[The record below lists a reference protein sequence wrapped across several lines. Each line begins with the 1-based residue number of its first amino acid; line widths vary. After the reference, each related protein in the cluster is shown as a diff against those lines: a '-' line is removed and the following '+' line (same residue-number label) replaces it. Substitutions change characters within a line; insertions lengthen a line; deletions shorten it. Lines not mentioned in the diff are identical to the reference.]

1 MKRITL
7 PILCAVSTAIL
18 TSCTTITVD
27 APQPAELSLGRG
39 SRVSIVPEAG
49 SDCGELAHSLF
60 QLFAGQGYYQLVDR
74 ANIGDAMQERQF
86 QRMSFVK
93 DVSPTHSHIFGN

>member
-1 MKRITL
+1 MKKILL
-7 PILCAVSTAIL
+7 PILCAVSTALL

-27 APQPAELSLGRG
+27 APQPAELSLGRN

-60 QLFAGQGYYQLVDR
+60 QLLPVR
-74 ANIGDAMQERQF
+74 ATTNSSIEPTLAMR
-86 QRMSFVK
+86 
-93 DVSPTHSHIFGN
+93 